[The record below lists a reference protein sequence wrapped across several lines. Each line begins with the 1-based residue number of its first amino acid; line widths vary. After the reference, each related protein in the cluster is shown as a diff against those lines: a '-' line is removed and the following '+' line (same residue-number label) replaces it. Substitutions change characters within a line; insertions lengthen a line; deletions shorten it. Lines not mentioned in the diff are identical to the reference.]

1 MDNEFDDKEFE
12 LELAQKNHKE
22 LTTSL
27 GKLTA
32 AISED
37 KGDKEIA
44 KAITEQA
51 NKIDGLAKA
60 ISNIPKPEKQKTP
73 EVKIEYNHEK
83 LVSLLNV
90 FTKDIVDSNQKV
102 IEALENRL
110 LPDTFTLNKREGGW
124 TDSVKVNYKSAK
136 DIKNNKK

>member
-27 GKLTA
+27 GKLTT

-60 ISNIPKPEKQKTP
+60 ISSIPKPEKQQTP

-83 LVSLLNV
+83 LVSLLNG
-90 FTKDIVDSNQKV
+90 FTDNIKESNQKV

-110 LPDTFTLNKREGGW
+110 LPDTFELVKGYGGE
-124 TDSVKVNYKSAK
+124 TQSVKVKYKSAK
-136 DIKNNKK
+136 EINSKK

>member
-37 KGDKEIA
+37 KGDAEIA
-44 KAITEQA
+44 KAISKQTSDFVTAIA
-51 NKIDGLAKA
+51 NL
-60 ISNIPKPEKQKTP
+60 PKPEKQELP

-83 LVSLLNV
+83 LVSLLNG
-90 FTKDIVDSNQKV
+90 FTDNIKESNQKV

-110 LPDTFTLNKREGGW
+110 LPDTFELVKGYGGE
-124 TDSVKVNYKSAK
+124 TQSVKVKYKSAK
-136 DIKNNKK
+136 EINSKK

>member
-1 MDNEFDDKEFE
+1 MGNEIDDKEFE

-27 GKLTA
+27 GKLAA

-37 KGDKEIA
+37 KGDVEIA
-44 KAITEQA
+44 KAIVKQT
-51 NKIDGLAKA
+51 DDFVKA
-60 ISNIPKPEKQKTP
+60 IANLPKPETQKLP

-83 LVSLLNV
+83 LVSLLNG
-90 FTKDIVDSNQKV
+90 FTDNIKGSNQKV

-110 LPDTFTLNKREGGW
+110 LPDTFELVKGYGGE
-124 TDSVKVNYKSAK
+124 TQSVKVKYKSAK
-136 DIKNNKK
+136 EINSKK

>member
-1 MDNEFDDKEFE
+1 MPNDFDDKEFE

-27 GKLTA
+27 GKLAT

-44 KAITEQA
+44 KAITKQT
-51 NKIDGLAKA
+51 DDFVKA
-60 ISNIPKPEKQKTP
+60 IANIPKPEKQQTP

-83 LVSLLNV
+83 LVSLLNG
-90 FTKDIVDSNQKV
+90 FTKEIVDSNQKV

-110 LPDTFTLNKREGGW
+110 LPDTFHMVRGYGGEPE
-124 TDSVKVNYKSAK
+124 SVKVKYKSAK
-136 DIKNNKK
+136 EINSKK